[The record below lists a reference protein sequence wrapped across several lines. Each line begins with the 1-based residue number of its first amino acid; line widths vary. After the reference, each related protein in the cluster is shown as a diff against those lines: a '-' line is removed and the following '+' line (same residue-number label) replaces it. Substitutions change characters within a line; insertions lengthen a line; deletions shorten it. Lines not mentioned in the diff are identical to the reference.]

1 MRQSRMTSE
10 TTLPIQSRVAAAG
23 AGASWWAEGWRMF
36 RSRIGAW
43 AAIMVVYFCISLL
56 LNEVPRLGAIA
67 EWLLSPV
74 LLGGIMLGCD
84 IARRGQ
90 PLRLSHLFDGFRS
103 PHFVP
108 LLWVA
113 LWNLA
118 LGCIGVVVAVI
129 VIAAGIGV
137 SGVTDIANYADNPLR
152 MWETLG
158 LTYLLLILLGLA
170 FVGVLA
176 MANWFA
182 PALIVLHGATA
193 LAAMKASLRALLRNW
208 LSFLVY
214 GLVGIAILIAG
225 GVAFTVLAGMIGFE
239 AFLAIFE
246 GHGGVGTFTLATG
259 LVFALFAV
267 LVTILAAVTFGSTYA
282 GYRDIFAAD
291 EAPAPTP
298 A

>member
-1 MRQSRMTSE
+1 MRQSRMTADTVS
-10 TTLPIQSRVAAAG
+10 PIQSRVVAAG

-36 RSRIGAW
+36 RPRIGAW
-43 AAIMVVYFCISLL
+43 AAIMAVYFVISLL
-56 LNEVPRLGAIA
+56 LNEIPRIGAIA

-84 IARRGQ
+84 AARSGQ
-90 PLRLSHLFDGFRS
+90 PLRLSHLFDGFRA

-108 LLWVA
+108 LLRVA

-129 VIAAGIGV
+129 VIAGGIGV

-158 LTYLLLILLGLA
+158 LTYLLLIVLA
-170 FVGVLA
+170 LVFVGVLA

-182 PALIVLHGATA
+182 PALIVLNGMTA
-193 LAAMKASLRALLRNW
+193 LAAMKSSLRASLRNW
-208 LSFLVY
+208 LPFLVY
-214 GLVGIAILIAG
+214 GLVGIAILIAAG
-225 GVAFTVLAGMIGFE
+225 AAFAVLAGMIGFE
-239 AFLAIFE
+239 TFLAIFE
-246 GHGGVGTFTLATG
+246 GHGGAGTFTLAAG
-259 LVFALFAV
+259 LVVALFAV
-267 LVTILAAVTFGSTYA
+267 LATVLAALTFGSTYA
-282 GYRDIFAAD
+282 GYHDIFAATD
-291 EAPAPTP
+291 VPAPAR

>member
-1 MRQSRMTSE
+1 MRQSRMNADTAP
-10 TTLPIQSRVAAAG
+10 PIQSRIAAAG
-23 AGASWWAEGWRMF
+23 AGASWWTEGWRMF

-43 AAIMVVYFCISLL
+43 AAIMAVYFVISLL
-56 LNEVPRLGAIA
+56 LNEVPRIGAIA

-84 IARRGQ
+84 TAHRGQ
-90 PLRLSHLFDGFRS
+90 PLRLSHLFDGFRA

-108 LLWVA
+108 LLRVA

-158 LTYLLLILLGLA
+158 LTYLLLIVLGLV
-170 FVGVLA
+170 FVAVLA

-182 PALIVLHGATA
+182 PALIVLNGATA
-193 LAAMKASLRALLRNW
+193 LAAMKTSLRASLRNW
-208 LSFLVY
+208 LPFLVY
-214 GLVGIAILIAG
+214 GLVGIAILIAAG
-225 GVAFTVLAGMIGFE
+225 AAFAILAGMIGFE
-239 AFLAIFE
+239 TFLAIFE

-259 LVFALFAV
+259 LVIALFAV
-267 LVTILAAVTFGSTYA
+267 LATVLAALTFGSTYA

-291 EAPAPTP
+291 EMPAPTL

>member
-1 MRQSRMTSE
+1 MNTDTAS
-10 TTLPIQSRVAAAG
+10 PIPSRVAATG

-43 AAIMVVYFCISLL
+43 AAIMAVYFGISLL
-56 LNEVPRLGAIA
+56 LNDVPRIGAIA

-84 IARRGQ
+84 AAHRGQ

-108 LLWVA
+108 LLRVA

-118 LGCIGVVVAVI
+118 LGVLGIVVAVI

-137 SGVTDIANYADNPLR
+137 SGVTDMASYADNPLR

-158 LTYLLLILLGLA
+158 LTYLLLLMLGLV
-170 FVGVLA
+170 FVAVLA

-193 LAAMKASLRALLRNW
+193 LAAMQTSLRASLRNW
-208 LSFLVY
+208 LPFLVY
-214 GLVGIAILIAG
+214 GLVGIAILIAAG
-225 GVAFTVLAGMIGFE
+225 AAFAALAGMIGFE
-239 AFLAIFE
+239 TFVSIF
-246 GHGGVGTFTLATG
+246 GGNGGIGTFTLATG
-259 LVFALFAV
+259 LVYALFAV
-267 LVTILAAVTFGSTYA
+267 LAAALAALTFGSTYA

-291 EAPAPTP
+291 ETPAPTQ